1 MVQCTVSRRW
11 QTEQEKNRALDAL
24 FGDSD
29 RTILVTQQTQLLLLP
44 ACTTNGK
51 ATPHSYL
58 LQQATTDDQSLHTVS
73 TSPSPSY
80 NFQAHPPSPQLES
93 AEQCQSGS
101 CTPKSSMWIV
111 DCKRTIV
118 LKGMYINLIRDLH
131 HSGVYHRCIIQSIFC
146 CCVPLARPLMWH
158 LFYEDQHQLK

>member
-1 MVQCTVSRRW
+1 M
-11 QTEQEKNRALDAL
+11 NRALDAL

-29 RTILVTQQTQLLLLP
+29 ETVLVTQQTQLSLSP

-58 LQQATTDDQSLHTVS
+58 LQQATTHDQSLHTAS

-80 NFQAHPPSPQLES
+80 NFQAHQPSPQLES
-93 AEQCQSGS
+93 AEQYQSG
-101 CTPKSSMWIV
+101 TPKSSMLIA
-111 DCKRTIV
+111 DRERAIV

-131 HSGVYHRCIIQSIFC
+131 QLATSGALS
-146 CCVPLARPLMWH
+146 
-158 LFYEDQHQLK
+158 EDEYQLQKTVILRQMLDL

>member
-1 MVQCTVSRRW
+1 MVQCTVSRCW
-11 QTEQEKNRALDAL
+11 QTEQEKNHALEAI

-29 RTILVTQQTQLLLLP
+29 RTILVTQQTQLLLSP
-44 ACTTNGK
+44 GCTTNGK
-51 ATPHSYL
+51 AIPHLYL

-73 TSPSPSY
+73 ASPSPSPSY

-101 CTPKSSMWIV
+101 CTPKSSMLIV
-111 DCKRTIV
+111 DCRRTIV

-131 HSGVYHRCIIQSIFC
+131 QSGVYHRCIIQSIFC
-146 CCVPLARPLMWH
+146 CCVPLARPLM
-158 LFYEDQHQLK
+158 

>member
-1 MVQCTVSRRW
+1 M
-11 QTEQEKNRALDAL
+11 NPALDAL
-24 FGDSD
+24 FGDND
-29 RTILVTQQTQLLLLP
+29 ETQQTQLSLSP

-93 AEQCQSGS
+93 AEQYQSGS
-101 CTPKSSMWIV
+101 CTPKSSMVIA
-111 DCKRTIV
+111 DRERAIV

-131 HSGVYHRCIIQSIFC
+131 QL
-146 CCVPLARPLMWH
+146 VPYRKMSTSFRKLS
-158 LFYEDQHQLK
+158 F